1 MKHRCIHLHNIVH
14 IDIEY
19 RRLADGPVA
28 LDGDGDGHEDGGGE
42 GDAGHRVEESGD
54 FKSILNP
61 VFDKKPIS
69 PIGKK
74 MRKLQNS
81 FLQYRE
87 EKNFQEK
94 NEKGIFCF
102 FLKIKEQ
109 KGRCLTSGRGI

>member
-1 MKHRCIHLHNIVH
+1 MKHRCIHFQNVVY

-42 GDAGHRVEESGD
+42 GDAGHRVEESED

-61 VFDKKPIS
+61 VFDKKPKS

-74 MRKLQNS
+74 
-81 FLQYRE
+81 
-87 EKNFQEK
+87 
-94 NEKGIFCF
+94 
-102 FLKIKEQ
+102 
-109 KGRCLTSGRGI
+109 